1 MSQSETK
8 CILCGGAAASSF
20 VIPGEAQP
28 RYFCTTCGSCRI
40 EKKDKKTQETVKCD
54 HPAKMIIMDPKTAS
68 IAGMACGIHKGK
80 LEEQVKGNPG
90 LISIA
95 VNPVK
100 GGKAAST
107 RAAPAQ
113 QSGLTGPITAST
125 YADRMPGLPQLQN
138 ASVPGFAGQEQKLI
152 PVPTPAAVA
161 APAPVETLVGTGKC
175 QAKFASGQ
183 KKGQVCG
190 KNVKDGGLY
199 CGMHSKKGGSTPTK
213 TAPIPA
219 AAGSSAL
226 PPAWGMQGLPQAV
239 AATKPKIEKPTFAP
253 LGGETDYRI
262 IVGNGAYSQST
273 RMVIKKGSGVD
284 VETHP
289 DFDQIIILLNGQLKI
304 RTLLPN
310 ETEAKDSDLTP
321 GGIGIIPAGVQHT
334 IVNNGNDDAIL
345 YSIYTK
351 PNHHL
356 QNEQNGPAVT
366 LPELKSTPP
375 LKVEAPSG
383 VLSVDLK
390 SQTSVPTTAPL
401 DSGALTSQ
409 LPPTVPTASD
419 ATTASIPKPALPA
432 VPTLAVTEQH

>member
-8 CILCGGAAASSF
+8 CIACNEPGVLSF
-20 VIPGEAQP
+20 LIPGETQP
-28 RYFCTTCGSCRI
+28 RYLCKTCGSCRI
-40 EKKDKKTQETVKCD
+40 EKKDKTQGMVKCE
-54 HPAKMIIMDPKTAS
+54 HPAKMLIMDASTAS

-80 LEEQVKGNPG
+80 LEEQAKKNSNFVTIAMNP
-90 LISIA
+90 A
-95 VNPVK
+95 K
-100 GGKAAST
+100 GGKTTSAH
-107 RAAPAQ
+107 AAPTQ
-113 QSGLTGPITAST
+113 QPGLTGPIDPST
-125 YADRMPGLPQLQN
+125 YASHMPGVPQLQV
-138 ASVPGFAGQEQKLI
+138 APVPGFAGQEQKLV
-152 PVPTPAAVA
+152 PVPTPASA
-161 APAPVETLVGTGKC
+161 ALSTPTETKVGTGKC
-175 QAKFASGQ
+175 QATFASGQ

-219 AAGSSAL
+219 VAGSSML

-356 QNEQNGPAVT
+356 KDEKEGPVVT

-383 VLSVDLK
+383 VPTVDLK

-401 DSGALTSQ
+401 DSGSLTSQ

-419 ATTASIPKPALPA
+419 ATPASVPKPVLPA